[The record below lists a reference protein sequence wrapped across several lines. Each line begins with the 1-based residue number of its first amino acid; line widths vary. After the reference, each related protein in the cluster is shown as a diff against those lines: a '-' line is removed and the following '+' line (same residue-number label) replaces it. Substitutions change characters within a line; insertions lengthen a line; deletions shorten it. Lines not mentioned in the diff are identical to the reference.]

1 MTNHEGRDR
10 RDSVHVL
17 LAFKR
22 NKYANERKCVRMV
35 VKNYE
40 DDLAALRLRLTK
52 LGGNWRIHRTVNER
66 DTEKARLWLIHKLID
81 FPEGRGFVDSLWK
94 TALLQTNHVYGKKKF
109 MLDMDTK
116 DPLLVSQLR
125 LSCAILEQK
134 ETPNGWHF
142 VIPAQDTRDLK
153 RQFKDLTIVRD
164 GYIFVE
170 EIFTDEKR
178 EEENIK
184 QSIIYSVEG

>member
-94 TALLQTNHVYGKKKF
+94 TGSIT
-109 MLDMDTK
+109 
-116 DPLLVSQLR
+116 
-125 LSCAILEQK
+125 C
-134 ETPNGWHF
+134 
-142 VIPAQDTRDLK
+142 
-153 RQFKDLTIVRD
+153 
-164 GYIFVE
+164 
-170 EIFTDEKR
+170 
-178 EEENIK
+178 
-184 QSIIYSVEG
+184 QST